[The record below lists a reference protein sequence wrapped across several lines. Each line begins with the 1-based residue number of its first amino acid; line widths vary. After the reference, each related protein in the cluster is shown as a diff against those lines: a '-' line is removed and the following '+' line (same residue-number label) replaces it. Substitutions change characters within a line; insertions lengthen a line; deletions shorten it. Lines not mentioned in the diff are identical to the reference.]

1 MLLKYTQ
8 KDKKSDLG
16 FTEARSD
23 RGVTLTEMLLAV
35 IVVVILAAVTAP
47 SLIGLLNQNRVKDG
61 FVQLK
66 GAIKESQRLAMRRGR
81 RCKIRLDTTDREVNI
96 SPPDAKSNYTGC
108 LLSERKLPD
117 RVLFKT
123 NSHPNIVFSAKGNT
137 NSAKTIVVYSPNT
150 QTQRCLVISLGLGIM
165 RSGNYTG
172 DVSDRLTY
180 KKCQTTDF

>member
-1 MLLKYTQ
+1 MLLKYI
-8 KDKKSDLG
+8 KKR
-16 FTEARSD
+16 EKSD

-35 IVVVILAAVTAP
+35 IVVSILTAVTAP
-47 SLIGLLNQNRVKDG
+47 STIGLFNQNRVKNG

-81 RCKIRLDTTDREVNI
+81 RCKIRLDTTNQKVKI
-96 SPPDAKSNYTGC
+96 SPPDAKGNYTGC
-108 LLSERKLPD
+108 LLGERKLPEG
-117 RVLFKT
+117 VLFKT

-150 QTQRCLVISLGLGIM
+150 KTQRCLVISLGLGIM

-172 DVSDRLTY
+172 DVSDSL
-180 KKCQTTDF
+180 KSDKCQTTDF